1 MNLHDLPNQFPA
13 GERYLIG
20 VSGGRDSVALL
31 KLLLDAGYRNLVV
44 CHLNHELRGEESAAH
59 AEFVAG
65 LAKKHGLEFC
75 LESEDVAAK
84 AAEAQLSIETAAR
97 EARIEFFGRCAARF
111 KTSTVFLAHHA
122 DDQVETVLMRL
133 FRGSG
138 MQGLTG
144 MRRVQELGELTLIR
158 PLLEHRREEIPLPAE
173 FCEDT
178 SNQSDQFL
186 RNRIRHSV
194 IPAIEAATGRSLVP
208 PLSRA
213 LEILG
218 ADNEWL
224 DEQAAKSLKTC
235 SDEEGRLAIPD
246 LLLLPVSLQRRVLHL
261 WLSAQE
267 IADVGFAEV
276 EAARS
281 IIDPNADTA
290 KINLPGGR
298 HVRRRAKVLFVE

>member
-31 KLLLDAGYRNLVV
+31 ELLLDAGYQNLVV
-44 CHLNHELRGEESAAH
+44 CHLNHQLRGAESAAH
-59 AEFVAG
+59 AEFVAN
-65 LAKKHGLEFC
+65 LARKHGLEC
-75 LESEDVAAK
+75 CQESEDVAAR
-84 AAEAQLSIETAAR
+84 ATNAQLSIETAAR
-97 EARIEFFGRCAARF
+97 EARIEFFGRCAGLFQSPR
-111 KTSTVFLAHHA
+111 VFLAHHA

-144 MRRVQELGELTLIR
+144 MRPVQPLGELILIR
-158 PLLEHRREEIPLPAE
+158 PLLEHRREEIPVPAE

-194 IPAIEAATGRSLVP
+194 IPTIEKATGRSLVP

-218 ADNEWL
+218 AENEWME
-224 DEQAAKSLKTC
+224 EQAIQSLESC
-235 SDEEGRLAIPD
+235 SEEDGRLAIPQ
-246 LLLLPVSLQRRVLHL
+246 LLQLPLALQRRVLHL
-261 WLSAQE
+261 WLSRQE
-267 IADVGFAEV
+267 IAEVGFAEV